1 MTLGSVTARNRA
13 LSACYGD
20 AHSSVWPATL
30 YLAMFDGDPLTTGVE
45 LTVGVGGYARLAIDN
60 DSTNF
65 AAPAAGSQANAAA
78 FIFPPCTD
86 AWSATATH
94 WAYMDDPDAG
104 DMHDVGELDVP
115 FTTSA
120 GDVPT
125 AAIGS
130 LVVTA

>member
-1 MTLGSVTARNRA
+1 MALGSVTAKNRS

-30 YLAMFDGDPLTTGVE
+30 YLAMFDADPLTTGVE
-45 LTVGVGGYARLAIDN
+45 LTAGVGGYARLAIDN

-65 AAPAAGSQANAAA
+65 AAPVGGAQANAAD
-78 FIFPPCTD
+78 FIFPGCTD
-86 AWSATATH
+86 AWSGTATH
-94 WAYMDDPDAG
+94 WAYMDDPTDG
-104 DMHDVGELDVP
+104 EIHDCGPLDTP